1 MEKTKSVFFMRQR
14 EGSIGGQVILE
25 YVLLLIVSVVM
36 AQLLIQMVSLNPNEG
51 APFNAFQLY
60 WKNLLQVVGADIST

>member
-1 MEKTKSVFFMRQR
+1 MEKIIKTVYKPGAV
-14 EGSIGGQVILE
+14 GGQVILE

-51 APFNAFQLY
+51 FPFNAFQLY
-60 WKNLLQVVGADIST
+60 WKNLLQVIGEDISS